1 MVDLVP
7 KMRLTSK
14 KSYNI
19 KRHLEQ
25 KHGEDDI
32 SNVDKNLSISVT
44 QYSATLTSRGTI
56 SQFLV
61 KLELNQYVKIF
72 KENHIEMKVLLDLRP
87 EEFMDMSKELEMNT
101 WAHRH
106 KIKRALEEY
115 KAESA
120 DNLIISNDS
129 EVLGKARKIKMMN

>member
-1 MVDLVP
+1 M
-7 KMRLTSK
+7 
-14 KSYNI
+14 
-19 KRHLEQ
+19 EQ

-44 QYSATLTSRGTI
+44 QYTATLTSRDTI

-72 KENHIEMKVLLDLRP
+72 KENHIEINVVLDLEP
-87 EEFMDMSKELEMNT
+87 DEFLGMSKELGINS

-115 KAESA
+115 KA
-120 DNLIISNDS
+120 
-129 EVLGKARKIKMMN
+129 

>member
-7 KMRLTSK
+7 KTHMTSK
-14 KSYNI
+14 KSYII

-44 QYSATLTSRGTI
+44 QNSAKLTSRDKI

-61 KLELNQYVKIF
+61 KL
-72 KENHIEMKVLLDLRP
+72 
-87 EEFMDMSKELEMNT
+87 
-101 WAHRH
+101 
-106 KIKRALEEY
+106 
-115 KAESA
+115 
-120 DNLIISNDS
+120 
-129 EVLGKARKIKMMN
+129 

>member
-1 MVDLVP
+1 M
-7 KMRLTSK
+7 TSK
-14 KSYNI
+14 KRYNI

-44 QYSATLTSRGTI
+44 QNSATLTSRDKI

-72 KENHIEMKVLLDLRP
+72 KENHIELKVLLDLRP
-87 EEFMDMSKELEMNT
+87 EEFIDMSKDLETNT
-101 WAHRH
+101 
-106 KIKRALEEY
+106 
-115 KAESA
+115 
-120 DNLIISNDS
+120 
-129 EVLGKARKIKMMN
+129 

>member
-1 MVDLVP
+1 MKQLRQIVSSKLMVDLVP

-44 QYSATLTSRGTI
+44 QYSATLTSRDTI

-61 KLELNQYVKIF
+61 KLALNQYVKIF
-72 KENHIEMKVLLDLRP
+72 KENHI
-87 EEFMDMSKELEMNT
+87 
-101 WAHRH
+101 
-106 KIKRALEEY
+106 
-115 KAESA
+115 
-120 DNLIISNDS
+120 
-129 EVLGKARKIKMMN
+129 